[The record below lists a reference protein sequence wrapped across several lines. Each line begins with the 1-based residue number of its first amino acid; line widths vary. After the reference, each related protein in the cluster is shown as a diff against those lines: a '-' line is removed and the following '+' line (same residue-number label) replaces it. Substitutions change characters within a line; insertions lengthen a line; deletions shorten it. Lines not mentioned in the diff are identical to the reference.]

1 MKPEN
6 VKLQRVRSPLGMPEP
21 DPMRERFDALAACRL
36 SSVLAACNRGVRH
49 GNGQARPVQWELREA
64 NTHD

>member
-6 VKLQRVRSPLGMPEP
+6 VNLQRVRSPLGMPEP

-36 SSVLAACNRGVRH
+36 SSVLAA
-49 GNGQARPVQWELREA
+49 
-64 NTHD
+64 